1 MKFQYFLKSIPPT
14 IKFSILI
21 LIGIAVSSIPIV
33 MFWQTKPKQ
42 EVSKSQIS
50 VQKFPKSNPVS
61 TLGRIEPKKRIIRLF
76 APTANQF
83 PRVEKLIIKEGD
95 IVKVGQVVA
104 VLDNYKVRQAELN
117 QAENQV
123 KVTTAR
129 LAQIKAGAKTGEIQ
143 SRQADIE
150 RVQAQL
156 QGDMEAQKE
165 VIKRLSAQLQGDR
178 EAQEATIR
186 RLKADFENAESEYKR
201 NEQLFKEG
209 AISSSLF
216 DSKSLSV
223 ETTKQQLRE
232 AQAVLNR
239 INTTGNK
246 QLREAQ
252 AVLNRINT
260 TGNNQLKGAKATF
273 NSAAEVR
280 PVEVNVAQMEVD
292 AAISAVKLAKSQLD
306 LAYVH
311 TPVAGQILK
320 VNTQPGELVSTTG
333 IADIGNTDEMYVVA
347 EVYETDIRR
356 VKVGQSAEITSPA
369 IDGKLF
375 GKVEEIGWQIGKRQ
389 FLGTDPGL
397 NVDAKVIELKIR
409 LEPDDSK
416 KVVKLSNLEVNALIR
431 PE

>member
-1 MKFQYFLKSIPPT
+1 MKFQYLLKSIPP
-14 IKFSILI
+14 IVKLSILI
-21 LIGIAVSSIPIV
+21 LIGITVSSIPIV

-42 EVSKSQIS
+42 EVSAAKIS
-50 VQKFPKSNPVS
+50 VQNFPKPNPVS

-83 PRVEKLIIKEGD
+83 PRVEKLMITEGD
-95 IVKVGQVVA
+95 IVELGQVVA

-150 RVQAQL
+150 RLQAQSQGDKAAQTETVERITAQL
-156 QGDMEAQKE
+156 QGDK
-165 VIKRLSAQLQGDR
+165 

-209 AISSSLF
+209 AISHSLF
-216 DSKSLSV
+216 DSKSLSL

-260 TGNNQLKGAKATF
+260 TGNKQLRGAKATL
-273 NSAAEVR
+273 NSVAEVR
-280 PVEVNVAQMEVD
+280 PVDVQVAQMEVD
-292 AAISAVKLAKSQLD
+292 AAISAVKLAKSQLE

-320 VNTQPGELVSTTG
+320 VNTQPGELVSDTG
-333 IADIGNTDEMYVVA
+333 IADIGNTNEMYVVA

-375 GKVEEIGWQIGKRQ
+375 GKVEEIGWQIGKRK

-397 NVDAKVIELKIR
+397 DVDAKVIEVKIR
-409 LEPDDSK
+409 LEPENSK
-416 KVVKLSNLEVNALIR
+416 KVVKLSNLEVNALIH
-431 PE
+431 PN